1 MVSTSIPSDV
11 SILGLHVTG
20 DQTAAA
26 MFREGQLVAAVAEER
41 LNRQKRSRSFPKKA
55 IRYCLES
62 AKLNSLDD
70 VDYIVV
76 PWNPTAHMKRI
87 NMSGFT
93 NWRRYDPEWLYI
105 VPNQLMEFLDVP
117 DAAAT
122 VLDLTQRGK
131 SKIVY
136 VNHHQAHIGWAF
148 ASPFEEAAVAIIDE
162 YGESTSFTLGSV
174 RGNDVSIEKELP
186 FPHSLGVFYATFT
199 QLLGFTPN
207 SDEWKVMGAAAYGD
221 PQRYRSKIQ
230 QLIRCHDGG
239 VWLDQDYFEFA
250 NTRFAGY
257 YSQNLPRHLE
267 FAPRT
272 HDEPLVQ
279 QHYDMA
285 AACQA
290 VFEYALFSVLAWLY
304 ERVRMPRLVMNGGC
318 CMNSLA
324 NGKVTLQTP
333 FEEVFVSP
341 APADNGACIGG
352 PLWLL
357 HSLTKKGTS
366 FRIPISPYTGP
377 SYDQEH
383 IRTLLDRYKLHY
395 RESMDVCTD
404 IVELLSRGMIVGWF
418 QGRMEFGERALG
430 NRSILADPRDEGM
443 KDKIN
448 RSVKYRESFR
458 PFAPSIVTEA
468 VDAYFELPPGG
479 DSRYMDKVFAVRP
492 NKRHVIPAVVHKDGT
507 GRLQIVRREDNEL
520 FYRLIQKFGEETG
533 VPVLLNTSFNLNGE
547 PIVESPDDALRTYLT
562 SGIDVVVLGNFIVE
576 KIPRGE
582 KLPAYVPA

>member
-1 MVSTSIPSDV
+1 
-11 SILGLHVTG
+11 
-20 DQTAAA
+20 
-26 MFREGQLVAAVAEER
+26 
-41 LNRQKRSRSFPKKA
+41 
-55 IRYCLES
+55 
-62 AKLNSLDD
+62 
-70 VDYIVV
+70 
-76 PWNPTAHMKRI
+76 
-87 NMSGFT
+87 
-93 NWRRYDPEWLYI
+93 
-105 VPNQLMEFLDVP
+105 
-117 DAAAT
+117 
-122 VLDLTQRGK
+122 
-131 SKIVY
+131 
-136 VNHHQAHIGWAF
+136 
-148 ASPFEEAAVAIIDE
+148 
-162 YGESTSFTLGSV
+162 
-174 RGNDVSIEKELP
+174 
-186 FPHSLGVFYATFT
+186 
-199 QLLGFTPN
+199 
-207 SDEWKVMGAAAYGD
+207 MGAAAYGD

-257 YSQNLPRHLE
+257 YSQGLPRHLE

-272 HDEPLVQ
+272 PDEPLVQ
-279 QHYDMA
+279 KHYDMA

-290 VFEYALFSVLAWLY
+290 VFEHVLFSILTWLH

-357 HSLTKKGTS
+357 HSLAKKGTS

-377 SYDQEH
+377 SYDHEH
-383 IRTLLDRYKLHY
+383 IRSLLERYKLHY
-395 RESMDVCTD
+395 RESMDVCAD
-404 IVELLSRGMIVGWF
+404 VVGLLSRGMIVGWF

-458 PFAPSIVTEA
+458 PFAPSIVAEA

-492 NKRHVIPAVVHKDGT
+492 SKRHVIPAVVHKDGT
-507 GRLQIVRREDNEL
+507 GRVQIVRREDNEL

-562 SGIDVVVLGNFIVE
+562 SGIDVVVLGNFVVE
-576 KIPRGE
+576 KMPRGE
-582 KLPAYVPA
+582 KLPGYVPA